1 MLCYDISKQENPLLP
16 LASNQMDSYYDYN
29 ECREEWLFEMQE
41 DAMNTF
47 DEEEEDPSLTA
58 RERNPSLT

>member
-1 MLCYDISKQENPLLP
+1 
-16 LASNQMDSYYDYN
+16 MDSYYDYN

-47 DEEEEDPSLTA
+47 EEDEEDPSLDA
-58 RERNPSLT
+58 RERNESLS

>member
-1 MLCYDISKQENPLLP
+1 MPKRENPLLT

-29 ECREEWLFEMQE
+29 ECREEWLYEMAE

-47 DEEEEDPSLTA
+47 EDDEEDPSLDA
-58 RERNPSLT
+58 RERNENLS